1 VSLGMKSVD
10 LPYAFTRRQ
19 ALAVGLSDFRL
30 QRLVRRGELV
40 RLRPGVFVSSAP
52 PAPELRAE
60 GHLALAVAALN
71 THRDRFALSHL
82 SAAAAHG
89 LPLPLGPLDTV
100 HLLDVSPSA
109 KSRRAPGLW
118 VHSSDSYLV
127 DLAATEGAPLT
138 SAVRTVADCLR
149 AFGPRVSVPIADA
162 ALHRGLVTRAAL
174 LAEMAMQCHWPGR
187 TQADAAAPLVDGRR
201 ETWLESYAFVRLAE
215 WGLTVPQAQV
225 EVFDEYGDFVARTDG
240 AWVEQATV
248 LELDGKSKYRLVRN
262 GSVDPQAAWE
272 QEKARYD
279 RVGNLGVERV
289 RFGLTDLLRHGDRVR
304 SSIRHRRA
312 CGSLARFT
320 GHFRIPSASD
330 LTLS

>member
-1 VSLGMKSVD
+1 MKAVD

-19 ALAVGLSDFRL
+19 ALALGLSDFRL

-40 RLRPGVFVSSAP
+40 RPRRGVFVSGLP
-52 PAPELRAE
+52 PTPEHRGAAHL
-60 GHLALAVAALN
+60 HLARAVLD
-71 THRDRFALSHL
+71 TYGDGFALSHL

-89 LPLPLGPLDTV
+89 LPLPLGSLDTV
-100 HLLDVSPSA
+100 HLLELSPSS
-109 KSRRAPGLW
+109 KTRRAPGLW
-118 VHSSDSYLV
+118 VHTSDSYLV
-127 DLAATEGAPLT
+127 DLKEADGAPLT

-162 ALHRGLVTRAAL
+162 ALHGGLVTRTLL

-201 ETWLESYAFVRLAE
+201 ETWLESYAFVLLAE
-215 WGLTVPQAQV
+215 WGLTLPQPQV

-240 AWVEQATV
+240 AWVQQATV
-248 LELDGKSKYRLVRN
+248 LELDGRTKYQLPRN

-272 QEKARYD
+272 MEKARYD

-304 SSIRHRRA
+304 STIRHRRA
-312 CGSLARFT
+312 SGSLARFT